1 MTQNTERWDSRLDLI
16 LTMDMLTT
24 LREKKEK
31 GLL

>member
-1 MTQNTERWDSRLDLI
+1 MTQNTERWDSRLDFI